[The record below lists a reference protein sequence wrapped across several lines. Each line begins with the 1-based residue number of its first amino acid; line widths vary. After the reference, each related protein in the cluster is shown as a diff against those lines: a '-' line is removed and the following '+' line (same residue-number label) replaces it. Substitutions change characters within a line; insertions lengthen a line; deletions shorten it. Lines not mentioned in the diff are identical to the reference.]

1 MSLQP
6 QSRCVRKTLPGAAHA
21 EPVASYH
28 AAGYCSDSARKTTDS
43 KLFSFIHYITCN
55 CTLQHGYIL
64 SFEDII
70 LLKPAL
76 AAVVRA
82 VRGNLGFTQE
92 NLAHAASRTYLSKI
106 ENAESSPTIDK
117 FVELA
122 EALGMSPLAFMA
134 LILSTHNKTPSSTLL
149 AKAAEELDALQER
162 VSDADIAAHLA
173 GFDLVKR
180 PAARPVNLIKLK
192 NVLECK
198 EIGLSKAETA
208 RRLGISRSTVGF
220 LWERSVPTED

>member
-1 MSLQP
+1 M
-6 QSRCVRKTLPGAAHA
+6 
-21 EPVASYH
+21 
-28 AAGYCSDSARKTTDS
+28 
-43 KLFSFIHYITCN
+43 TCN
-55 CTLQHGYIL
+55 CTRQHGYIL

-122 EALGMSPLAFMA
+122 EALGMSPR
-134 LILSTHNKTPSSTLL
+134 LSWHWFS
-149 AKAAEELDALQER
+149 
-162 VSDADIAAHLA
+162 
-173 GFDLVKR
+173 
-180 PAARPVNLIKLK
+180 RPV
-192 NVLECK
+192 
-198 EIGLSKAETA
+198 T
-208 RRLGISRSTVGF
+208 RLPPQ
-220 LWERSVPTED
+220 LC

>member
-1 MSLQP
+1 MLSPLCP
-6 QSRCVRKTLPGAAHA
+6 ATPLISAP
-21 EPVASYH
+21 AS
-28 AAGYCSDSARKTTDS
+28 ASKITDS
-43 KLFSFIHYITCN
+43 RTYSFIHHMTCN
-55 CTLQHGYIL
+55 CTRQHGYIL

-134 LILSTHNKTPSSTLL
+134 LILSTCNKTPSSTLL
-149 AKAAEELDALQER
+149 AKAAAELEGLQER
-162 VSDADIAAHLA
+162 VSDADIATHLA

-180 PAARPVNLIKLK
+180 PAARPVNLTKLK
-192 NVLECK
+192 SVLECK

-208 RRLGISRSTVGF
+208 RRLGMSRSTVGF

>member
-1 MSLQP
+1 MLSPHCPNTPLI
-6 QSRCVRKTLPGAAHA
+6 GA
-21 EPVASYH
+21 PAS
-28 AAGYCSDSARKTTDS
+28 ASEITDS
-43 KLFSFIHYITCN
+43 NQYSFIHHMTCN
-55 CTLQHGYIL
+55 CTRQHGYIL

-134 LILSTHNKTPSSTLL
+134 LILSTRDKTPSSALL
-149 AKAAEELDALQER
+149 AEAAEELKELQKR
-162 VSDADIAAHLA
+162 VSDDDIAAHLA
-173 GFDLVKR
+173 GIDLVKR

-192 NVLECK
+192 KVLECK

-220 LWERSVPTED
+220 LWERALPAEG

>member
-1 MSLQP
+1 MLNP
-6 QSRCVRKTLPGAAHA
+6 SRLTTPPDIALA
-21 EPVASYH
+21 
-28 AAGYCSDSARKTTDS
+28 SARKTTDS
-43 KLFSFIHYITCN
+43 KLFSFIHYIACN
-55 CTLQHGYIL
+55 CTRQHGYIL

-117 FVELA
+117 FAELA

-134 LILSTHNKTPSSTLL
+134 LVLSARDKTPASILL
-149 AKAAEELDALQER
+149 AKVAAELEALQER
-162 VSDADIAAHLA
+162 VSDADIATHLA
-173 GFDLVKR
+173 GFDVVKR
-180 PAARPVNLIKLK
+180 PAARPVNLTKLK
-192 NVLECK
+192 GVLECK

-220 LWERSVPTED
+220 LWERSVPAEDLTTRVSTSQTKLKGRP

>member
-1 MSLQP
+1 MLSP
-6 QSRCVRKTLPGAAHA
+6 QCPNTPLIGA
-21 EPVASYH
+21 PAS
-28 AAGYCSDSARKTTDS
+28 ASEIIDSNQY
-43 KLFSFIHYITCN
+43 SFIHHMTCN
-55 CTLQHGYIL
+55 CTRQHGYIL

-134 LILSTHNKTPSSTLL
+134 LILSTRDKTPSSALL
-149 AKAAEELDALQER
+149 AEAAEELKALQKR
-162 VSDADIAAHLA
+162 VSDDDIAAHLA
-173 GFDLVKR
+173 GIDLVKR

-192 NVLECK
+192 KVLECK

-220 LWERSVPTED
+220 LWERSMRTEG

>member
-1 MSLQP
+1 MLSQP
-6 QSRCVRKTLPGAAHA
+6 CRVTPLIGA
-21 EPVASYH
+21 PAS
-28 AAGYCSDSARKTTDS
+28 ASKISDSQQH
-43 KLFSFIHYITCN
+43 SFIHHMTCN
-55 CTLQHGYIL
+55 CTRQHGYIL

-134 LILSTHNKTPSSTLL
+134 LILSTRDKTPSSALL
-149 AKAAEELDALQER
+149 AEAAEELKELQKR

-173 GFDLVKR
+173 GIDLVKR
-180 PAARPVNLIKLK
+180 PAARPVNLLKLK
-192 NVLECK
+192 KVLECK

-220 LWERSVPTED
+220 LWERSVPAEG

>member
-1 MSLQP
+1 M
-6 QSRCVRKTLPGAAHA
+6 TLI
-21 EPVASYH
+21 
-28 AAGYCSDSARKTTDS
+28 R
-43 KLFSFIHYITCN
+43 
-55 CTLQHGYIL
+55 
-64 SFEDII
+64 
-70 LLKPAL
+70 PAL

-82 VRGNLGFTQE
+82 VRGNLGLTQE
-92 NLAHAASRTYLSKI
+92 SLANAASRTYLGKI
-106 ENAESSPTIDK
+106 ENAESSPTVDK
-117 FVELA
+117 FLELA

-162 VSDADIAAHLA
+162 VSDADIAVHLA

-192 NVLECK
+192 KVLECK
-198 EIGLSKAETA
+198 EIGLSKSETA

-220 LWERSVPTED
+220 LWERALPAEG

>member
-1 MSLQP
+1 MLSP
-6 QSRCVRKTLPGAAHA
+6 QCPYTPLIGA
-21 EPVASYH
+21 PAS
-28 AAGYCSDSARKTTDS
+28 ASEITDS
-43 KLFSFIHYITCN
+43 NQYSFIHHMTCN
-55 CTLQHGYIL
+55 CTRQHGYIL

-82 VRGNLGFTQE
+82 VRGNLGLTQE

-134 LILSTHNKTPSSTLL
+134 LILSTRDKTPSSALL
-149 AKAAEELDALQER
+149 AEAAEELKELQKR
-162 VSDADIAAHLA
+162 VSDDDIAAHLA
-173 GFDLVKR
+173 GIDLVKR
-180 PAARPVNLIKLK
+180 PAARPVNLVKLK
-192 NVLECK
+192 KVLECK

-220 LWERSVPTED
+220 LWERSVPAEG

>member
-1 MSLQP
+1 MLSP
-6 QSRCVRKTLPGAAHA
+6 QCPYTPLIGA
-21 EPVASYH
+21 PAS
-28 AAGYCSDSARKTTDS
+28 ASEITDS
-43 KLFSFIHYITCN
+43 NLYGFIHHMTCN
-55 CTLQHGYIL
+55 CTRQHGYIL

-134 LILSTHNKTPSSTLL
+134 LILSTRNKIPSSALL
-149 AKAAEELDALQER
+149 AEAAEELKELQKR
-162 VSDADIAAHLA
+162 VSDDDIAAHLA
-173 GFDLVKR
+173 GIDLVKR

-192 NVLECK
+192 KVLECK

-220 LWERSVPTED
+220 LWERALSTES

>member
-1 MSLQP
+1 MLSP
-6 QSRCVRKTLPGAAHA
+6 QCPYTPLIGA
-21 EPVASYH
+21 PAS
-28 AAGYCSDSARKTTDS
+28 ASEITDS
-43 KLFSFIHYITCN
+43 NQYSFIYHMTCN
-55 CTLQHGYIL
+55 CTRQHGYIL

-82 VRGNLGFTQE
+82 VRGKLGFTQE

-134 LILSTHNKTPSSTLL
+134 LILSTRDKTPSSALL
-149 AKAAEELDALQER
+149 AEAAEELKELQKR
-162 VSDADIAAHLA
+162 VSDDDIAAHLA

-180 PAARPVNLIKLK
+180 PAARPVNLTKLK
-192 NVLECK
+192 SVQECK

-220 LWERSVPTED
+220 LWERAVPAEG

>member
-1 MSLQP
+1 MLSP
-6 QSRCVRKTLPGAAHA
+6 QCPYTPLIGA
-21 EPVASYH
+21 PAS
-28 AAGYCSDSARKTTDS
+28 ASEITDS
-43 KLFSFIHYITCN
+43 NQYSFIHHMTCN
-55 CTLQHGYIL
+55 CTRQHGYIL

-134 LILSTHNKTPSSTLL
+134 LILSTRDKTPSSALL
-149 AKAAEELDALQER
+149 AEAAEELKELQKR
-162 VSDADIAAHLA
+162 VSDDDIAAHLA
-173 GFDLVKR
+173 GIDLVKR

-192 NVLECK
+192 KVLECK

-220 LWERSVPTED
+220 LWERALPAEG

>member
-1 MSLQP
+1 M
-6 QSRCVRKTLPGAAHA
+6 
-21 EPVASYH
+21 
-28 AAGYCSDSARKTTDS
+28 
-43 KLFSFIHYITCN
+43 TCN
-55 CTLQHGYIL
+55 CTRQHGYIL

-134 LILSTHNKTPSSTLL
+134 LILSTHKMTPSSTLL
-149 AKAAEELDALQER
+149 AKAAEELEALQER

>member
-1 MSLQP
+1 MLSP
-6 QSRCVRKTLPGAAHA
+6 PCSTTLLIGA
-21 EPVASYH
+21 PAS
-28 AAGYCSDSARKTTDS
+28 ASEITTS
-43 KLFSFIHYITCN
+43 TSYSFIHHMTCN
-55 CTLQHGYIL
+55 CTRQHGYIL

-192 NVLECK
+192 KVLECK

-208 RRLGISRSTVGF
+208 RRLGMSRSTVGF
-220 LWERSVPTED
+220 LWERSVPAEDLPTRVSTRQSKLKGRP